1 MSRFSRSAI
10 PARCLDCS
18 ALPQGPRTR
27 RIPTRPI
34 RLIVPFPAGG
44 ATDFMARSLAQK
56 LSERLGQP
64 IVVDN
69 RGGAGGTIGAEAV
82 ASAPPDGYT
91 LLFSTMG
98 VLAINPSLYEK
109 LRYDPLKDFAP
120 VSLTHATA
128 NLLVVHPS
136 VPAKDVK
143 ELIALAKAKPGTL
156 TFGSSGNGTSSH
168 LSGELFKSMA
178 GIDITHVPYKGTG
191 PALTDLLTGRISM
204 MIDTVSV
211 HVENVNAGKLRALGV
226 TSAQAYVQLAER
238 PDNCR
243 SRPAGIRRIDLAW
256 STRAGEDAARHRG
269 AAQQRNSQGDGGA
282 GHEGAVAQGGY
293 RSFDFDAGRVH
304 GDDQGRYSQM
314 EQGRQSLGCTRR
326 LIPCCCLQRINRNPT

>member
-1 MSRFSRSAI
+1 MNRFARLALLSLAASSCLAAGSAAWGAY
-10 PARCLDCS
+10 PDK
-18 ALPQGPRTR
+18 
-27 RIPTRPI
+27 PI

-56 LSERLGQP
+56 LSERLGKP

-69 RGGAGGTIGAEAV
+69 RGGAGGTIGAEVV

-128 NLLVVHPS
+128 NVLVVHPS
-136 VPAKDVK
+136 VPAKNLQ

-226 TSAQAYVQLAER
+226 TSAKRTPSLPNVPTIAEAGLPGFDVSIWLGVLAPARTPPEIVAR
-238 PDNCR
+238 LNSEISKVMAEPEMKAQMTK
-243 SRPAGIRRIDLAW
+243 AGIEAIS
-256 STRAGEDAARHRG
+256 STPQEFTATIKSDNAKWGKVVKASG
-269 AAQQRNSQGDGGA
+269 AHVD
-282 GHEGAVAQGGY
+282 
-293 RSFDFDAGRVH
+293 
-304 GDDQGRYSQM
+304 
-314 EQGRQSLGCTRR
+314 
-326 LIPCCCLQRINRNPT
+326 

>member
-1 MSRFSRSAI
+1 MLWLVSAATYAAY
-10 PARCLDCS
+10 PDK
-18 ALPQGPRTR
+18 
-27 RIPTRPI
+27 PI

-98 VLAINPSLYEK
+98 VLAINPSLYDK
-109 LRYDPLKDFAP
+109 LRYDPVKDFAP

-143 ELIALAKAKPGTL
+143 ELIALAKARPGTL

-226 TSAQAYVQLAER
+226 TSAKRTPSLPNVPTIAEAGLPGFDVSIWLGVLAPAKTPPDIVARLNSEIRKVMTEPEMKAQLVK
-238 PDNCR
+238 
-243 SRPAGIRRIDLAW
+243 AGIDPLT
-256 STRAGEDAARHRG
+256 STPDEFAATIKNDMAKWGKVVKASG
-269 AAQQRNSQGDGGA
+269 A
-282 GHEGAVAQGGY
+282 
-293 RSFDFDAGRVH
+293 RV
-304 GDDQGRYSQM
+304 D
-314 EQGRQSLGCTRR
+314 
-326 LIPCCCLQRINRNPT
+326 

>member
-1 MSRFSRSAI
+1 MPPEAAYAAY
-10 PARCLDCS
+10 PDK
-18 ALPQGPRTR
+18 
-27 RIPTRPI
+27 PI

-109 LRYDPLKDFAP
+109 LRYDPLKDFVP

-156 TFGSSGNGTSSH
+156 TFGSVGQRNIEPS
-168 LSGELFKSMA
+168 L
-178 GIDITHVPYKGTG
+178 
-191 PALTDLLTGRISM
+191 GRA
-204 MIDTVSV
+204 VQV
-211 HVENVNAGKLRALGV
+211 HGRHRHHARAL
-226 TSAQAYVQLAER
+226 
-238 PDNCR
+238 
-243 SRPAGIRRIDLAW
+243 
-256 STRAGEDAARHRG
+256 
-269 AAQQRNSQGDGGA
+269 
-282 GHEGAVAQGGY
+282 
-293 RSFDFDAGRVH
+293 
-304 GDDQGRYSQM
+304 
-314 EQGRQSLGCTRR
+314 
-326 LIPCCCLQRINRNPT
+326 

>member
-1 MSRFSRSAI
+1 MLWFAAGAAYAAY
-10 PARCLDCS
+10 PDK
-18 ALPQGPRTR
+18 
-27 RIPTRPI
+27 PI

-98 VLAINPSLYEK
+98 VLAINPSLYDK
-109 LRYDPLKDFAP
+109 LRYDPVKDFVP
-120 VSLTHATA
+120 VSLTHTTA

-226 TSAQAYVQLAER
+226 TSAKRTPSLPNVPTIAEAGLPGFDVSIWLGVLAPAKTPPDVVARLNSEIRKVMAEPEMKAQLAK
-238 PDNCR
+238 
-243 SRPAGIRRIDLAW
+243 AGIDPLT
-256 STRAGEDAARHRG
+256 STPDEFAATIKSDMAKWGKVVKASG
-269 AAQQRNSQGDGGA
+269 A
-282 GHEGAVAQGGY
+282 
-293 RSFDFDAGRVH
+293 RV
-304 GDDQGRYSQM
+304 D
-314 EQGRQSLGCTRR
+314 
-326 LIPCCCLQRINRNPT
+326 

>member
-1 MSRFSRSAI
+1 MLCLAAGTASAAY
-10 PARCLDCS
+10 PDK
-18 ALPQGPRTR
+18 
-27 RIPTRPI
+27 PI

-98 VLAINPSLYEK
+98 VLAINPSLYDK
-109 LRYDPLKDFAP
+109 LRYDPVKDFVP

-156 TFGSSGNGTSSH
+156 TFGSAGNGTSSH

-226 TSAQAYVQLAER
+226 TSAKRTPSLPNVPTIAEAGVSGFDVSIWLGVLAPAKTPSDVVARLSGEISKVMAEPEMKAQLAK
-238 PDNCR
+238 
-243 SRPAGIRRIDLAW
+243 AGIDPLT
-256 STRAGEDAARHRG
+256 STPEEFAATIKSDMVKWGKVVKASG
-269 AAQQRNSQGDGGA
+269 A
-282 GHEGAVAQGGY
+282 
-293 RSFDFDAGRVH
+293 RV
-304 GDDQGRYSQM
+304 D
-314 EQGRQSLGCTRR
+314 
-326 LIPCCCLQRINRNPT
+326 

>member
-1 MSRFSRSAI
+1 MSRFARSA
-10 PARCLDCS
+10 
-18 ALPQGPRTR
+18 ALLAALMFWFAAGAVYAAYPDKA
-27 RIPTRPI
+27 I

-98 VLAINPSLYEK
+98 VLAINPSLYDK
-109 LRYDPLKDFAP
+109 LRYDPVKDFAP

-226 TSAQAYVQLAER
+226 TSAKRTPSLPNVPTIAEAGLPGFDVSIWLGVLAPAKTPPDVVARLNSEIRKVMAEPEMKAQLLK
-238 PDNCR
+238 
-243 SRPAGIRRIDLAW
+243 AGIDPMTSTPDEFTATIKADTAKW
-256 STRAGEDAARHRG
+256 SKVVKASGARV
-269 AAQQRNSQGDGGA
+269 D
-282 GHEGAVAQGGY
+282 
-293 RSFDFDAGRVH
+293 
-304 GDDQGRYSQM
+304 
-314 EQGRQSLGCTRR
+314 
-326 LIPCCCLQRINRNPT
+326 

>member
-1 MSRFSRSAI
+1 MSRFARSAFLLAAVMLGFASGVAYAVY
-10 PARCLDCS
+10 PDK
-18 ALPQGPRTR
+18 PV
-27 RIPTRPI
+27 

-82 ASAPPDGYT
+82 ASAAPDGYT

-98 VLAINPSLYEK
+98 VLAINPSLYDK
-109 LRYDPLKDFAP
+109 LRYDPVKDFTP

-226 TSAQAYVQLAER
+226 TSAKRTPSLPNVPTIAEAGLPGFDVSIWLGVLAPAKTPPDIVARLNSEIRKVMAEPEMKAQLVK
-238 PDNCR
+238 
-243 SRPAGIRRIDLAW
+243 AGIDPLTSTPDEFAATIKSDMAKW
-256 STRAGEDAARHRG
+256 SKVVKASGARV
-269 AAQQRNSQGDGGA
+269 D
-282 GHEGAVAQGGY
+282 
-293 RSFDFDAGRVH
+293 
-304 GDDQGRYSQM
+304 
-314 EQGRQSLGCTRR
+314 
-326 LIPCCCLQRINRNPT
+326 